1 MREGMMSTGS
11 CTYEDIA
18 VTCVLVLVG
27 GDVTAVDEL
36 YRLLRP

>member
-1 MREGMMSTGS
+1 MISIGL

-18 VTCVLVLVG
+18 GTCVLVLVG
-27 GDVTAVDEL
+27 GDVTADDEL